1 MLLGVRKLL
10 SQAEVTL
17 LASKLTLMLPTGTL
31 ATAPSPGSYLV
42 PVLPLQDGPPDAAA
56 VAAWHLALS
65 NLVGQDLPHDMLA
78 LWLFPDRGGV
88 LLLAPT
94 ELARDH
100 VQIEPPA
107 PFLNQHQLFELEQRI
122 RRAGYGSVV
131 AVPVRSHTRD
141 LGLAVFAHLE
151 PGRYAVPQAMRLHG
165 IVHQLV
171 ETFMGLAA
179 SPPISGT
186 AGPAVEVTPENVVEC
201 VARAAAEGR
210 TGSEVL
216 RLVSGVLQALVPH
229 ERIDVA
235 IAGQGNGVW
244 ALLSGAPEGRRWG
257 ESTGAVSQAVSGLVA
272 LAADDGT
279 LLVEDL
285 REGPG
290 LAWPSY
296 RDSRALQR
304 VRAALGVRLSSAG
317 ADDAWMLL
325 GGPGTGIFTEADRDV
340 LQSVAPVIALRV
352 QGLRASLDADV
363 VRAQSQSMHAS
374 QLRAGRLAAMLA
386 GTAHWGEAVAL
397 FVKDVR
403 ESLGF
408 GEVRFALRLG
418 DDRFVEVEPGD
429 LRPLSSLPTTTLDA
443 SDLSLVLS
451 GVAAF
456 LVAGEGGTDLT
467 VPLRVA
473 GRIIGAL
480 QLFGGSP
487 GSGGHPITAAQLFA
501 DLIAPHLE
509 LIRRSALPV
518 PAARARFERAGQQ

>member
-1 MLLGVRKLL
+1 MVPFGTTTH
-10 SQAEVTL
+10 AP
-17 LASKLTLMLPTGTL
+17 ATGGL
-31 ATAPSPGSYLV
+31 LV
-42 PVLPLQDGPPDAAA
+42 PVLPLQDGPPDAVA

-65 NLVGQDLPHDMLA
+65 NLVGQDVPHDMLA

-88 LLLAPT
+88 VLLAPT

-100 VQIEPPA
+100 VQIAAPA
-107 PFLNQHQLFELEQRI
+107 PFLSQHQLFELEQRI
-122 RRAGYGSVV
+122 RHAGYGSVV
-131 AVPVRSHTRD
+131 AVPVRSPSRD
-141 LGLAVFAHLE
+141 LGLTVFAHLE
-151 PGRYAVPQAMRLHG
+151 PGQYAVPQAVRLHG
-165 IVHQLV
+165 IVHQLAG
-171 ETFMGLAA
+171 TFMGLAA
-179 SPPISGT
+179 TPPISST
-186 AGPAVEVTPENVVEC
+186 AGPSIEVTTQNVVEC

-235 IAGQGNGVW
+235 IAGQGHGVW

-304 VRAALGVRLSSAG
+304 VRAVLGARLSSAG

-325 GGPGTGIFTEADRDV
+325 GGPGTGMFTEADRDV
-340 LQSVAPVIALRV
+340 LQAVAPVIALRV

-363 VRAQSQSMHAS
+363 VRAQSQSLQAS
-374 QLRAGRLAAMLA
+374 QLRAGRLAAVLA

-408 GEVRFALRLG
+408 GAVRFALRLG
-418 DDRFVEVEPGD
+418 EDRFVEVEPGD
-429 LRPLSSLPTTTLDA
+429 LRPLSSLPTTPLDA

-473 GRIIGAL
+473 GRVIGAL

-487 GSGGHPITAAQLFA
+487 GSAGHPITAAQLFA

-509 LIRRSALPV
+509 LIRRSALPI
-518 PAARARFERAGQQ
+518 PAARARFERAGTES